1 MKRLKKPLSVIL
13 ATVLILSCFSVGF
26 TAIAASPSELA
37 ELAEAIKA
45 HPDVSN
51 LSKYSVSNNSVT
63 VSSDTSGAIWNAAE
77 KFYAAA
83 LSTAVLNTPGDRND
97 SVDNNVGPEV
107 IATLRNQLNDEA
119 YFTAEEYASYNVNTL
134 IQYFAGNPYNIRET
148 GSTSSLSA
156 QNCTFTVN
164 VHLRLHFCPTHRLTM
179 FPHP

>member
-63 VSSDTSGAIWNAAE
+63 SRIPAVSGMRLKVLS
-77 KFYAAA
+77 AA
-83 LSTAVLNTPGDRND
+83 LQRLFSTRLVTGTIIPTTTP
-97 SVDNNVGPEV
+97 
-107 IATLRNQLNDEA
+107 
-119 YFTAEEYASYNVNTL
+119 
-134 IQYFAGNPYNIRET
+134 
-148 GSTSSLSA
+148 
-156 QNCTFTVN
+156 C
-164 VHLRLHFCPTHRLTM
+164 
-179 FPHP
+179 